1 MITLYEG
8 NHHCNIDSMFFSAIF
23 YANAESVEELHDAAY
38 QFMKSENFSDAIDT
52 YSKILEI
59 QPNDEETLL
68 NRAIAYTHAEEWEIK
83 PANVGMRLITH
94 DGSVPHYPHQ
104 DIKEDRFDKAI
115 RDLDSVLLLNPSNNN
130 ALNKKAFI
138 LVKLDC
144 ISYKKCGPLE
154 SLRILEQM
162 LESDPNNNELENQR
176 NFVLTNV
183 PSFNVGATDGDYI
196 VRFQQILKDSEGSL
210 VSVIDGVG
218 SEVIPTRLLD
228 EYLDEKKD
236 TVDIFEKK
244 IVSIEGEQYV
254 KWRYE
259 ISGIEN
265 EGSFYGKWEIITQI
279 TVEDVEEQK
288 IEFELELARAITPA
302 IVTDKGDHYLIIVEI
317 LKKI

>member
-1 MITLYEG
+1 MKAIIIAILIA
-8 NHHCNIDSMFFSAIF
+8 CSFSTIF

-52 YSKILEI
+52 YSKILEL
-59 QPNDEETLL
+59 QPKDEQALL
-68 NRAIAYTHAEEWEIK
+68 NRAIAYTQ
-83 PANVGMRLITH
+83 V
-94 DGSVPHYPHQ
+94 
-104 DIKEDRFDKAI
+104 DRFDQALW
-115 RDLDSVLLLNPSNNN
+115 DLDSFLMLNPNNKK
-130 ALNKKAFI
+130 ALNGKAFI
-138 LVKLDC
+138 LEKLDC

-154 SLRILEQM
+154 SLRILEEL
-162 LESDPNNNELENQR
+162 LESDPTNNELVNQR
-176 NFVLTNV
+176 NFVLTKV
-183 PSFNVGATDGDYI
+183 PSFNVRATDGDYL

-236 TVDIFEKK
+236 TVDIFEKE

-288 IEFELELARAITPA
+288 IDIELELARGLTPA
-302 IVTDKGDHYLIIVEI
+302 IVTEKGDHYLIIVEI

>member
-1 MITLYEG
+1 MKAIIIAILIA
-8 NHHCNIDSMFFSAIF
+8 CSFSTIF

-52 YSKILEI
+52 YSKILEL
-59 QPNDEETLL
+59 QPKDEQALL
-68 NRAIAYTHAEEWEIK
+68 NRAIAYTQ
-83 PANVGMRLITH
+83 V
-94 DGSVPHYPHQ
+94 
-104 DIKEDRFDKAI
+104 DRFDQALW
-115 RDLDSVLLLNPSNNN
+115 DLDSFLMLNPNNKK
-130 ALNKKAFI
+130 ALNGKAFI
-138 LVKLDC
+138 LEKLDC

-154 SLRILEQM
+154 SLRILEEL
-162 LESDPNNNELENQR
+162 LESDPTNNELENQR
-176 NFVLTNV
+176 NFVLTKV
-183 PSFNVGATDGDYI
+183 PSFNVRATDGDYL

-236 TVDIFEKK
+236 TVDIFEKE

-288 IEFELELARAITPA
+288 IDIELELARGITPA

>member
-1 MITLYEG
+1 MKAIIIAILIA
-8 NHHCNIDSMFFSAIF
+8 CSFSTIF

-52 YSKILEI
+52 YSKILEL
-59 QPNDEETLL
+59 QPKDEQALL
-68 NRAIAYTHAEEWEIK
+68 NRAIAYTQ
-83 PANVGMRLITH
+83 V
-94 DGSVPHYPHQ
+94 
-104 DIKEDRFDKAI
+104 DRFDQALW
-115 RDLDSVLLLNPSNNN
+115 DLDSFLMLNPNNKK
-130 ALNKKAFI
+130 ALNGKAFI
-138 LVKLDC
+138 LEKLDC

-154 SLRILEQM
+154 SLRILEEL
-162 LESDPNNNELENQR
+162 LESDPTNNELVNQR
-176 NFVLTNV
+176 NFVLTKV
-183 PSFNVGATDGDYI
+183 PSFNVRATDGDYL

-236 TVDIFEKK
+236 TVDIFEKE

-288 IEFELELARAITPA
+288 IDIELELARGLTPA

>member
-1 MITLYEG
+1 MKAIIIAILIA
-8 NHHCNIDSMFFSAIF
+8 CSFSTIF

-52 YSKILEI
+52 YSKILEL
-59 QPNDEETLL
+59 QPKDEQALL
-68 NRAIAYTHAEEWEIK
+68 NRAIAYTQ
-83 PANVGMRLITH
+83 V
-94 DGSVPHYPHQ
+94 
-104 DIKEDRFDKAI
+104 DRFDQALW
-115 RDLDSVLLLNPSNNN
+115 DLDSFLMLNPNNKK
-130 ALNKKAFI
+130 ALNGKAFI
-138 LVKLDC
+138 LEKLDC

-154 SLRILEQM
+154 SLRILEQL
-162 LESDPNNNELENQR
+162 LESDPTNNELENQR
-176 NFVLTNV
+176 NFVLTKV
-183 PSFNVGATDGDYI
+183 PSFYVRATDGDYI

-236 TVDIFEKK
+236 TVDIFEKE

-288 IEFELELARAITPA
+288 IDIELELARGLTPA

>member
-1 MITLYEG
+1 MKAIIIAILIA
-8 NHHCNIDSMFFSAIF
+8 CSFSTIF

-52 YSKILEI
+52 YSKILEL
-59 QPNDEETLL
+59 QPKDEQALL
-68 NRAIAYTHAEEWEIK
+68 NRAIAYTQ
-83 PANVGMRLITH
+83 V
-94 DGSVPHYPHQ
+94 
-104 DIKEDRFDKAI
+104 DRFDQALW
-115 RDLDSVLLLNPSNNN
+115 DLDSFLMLNPNNKK
-130 ALNKKAFI
+130 ALNGKAFI
-138 LVKLDC
+138 LEKLDC

-154 SLRILEQM
+154 SLRILEEL
-162 LESDPNNNELENQR
+162 LESDPTNNELENQR
-176 NFVLTNV
+176 NFVLTKV
-183 PSFNVGATDGDYI
+183 PSFNVRATDGDYL

-210 VSVIDGVG
+210 VSVIDGVR

-236 TVDIFEKK
+236 TVDIFEKE

-288 IEFELELARAITPA
+288 IEFELELARGLTPA

>member
-1 MITLYEG
+1 MKAIIIAILIA
-8 NHHCNIDSMFFSAIF
+8 CSFSTIF

-52 YSKILEI
+52 YSKILEL
-59 QPNDEETLL
+59 QPKDEQALL
-68 NRAIAYTHAEEWEIK
+68 NRAIAYTQ
-83 PANVGMRLITH
+83 V
-94 DGSVPHYPHQ
+94 
-104 DIKEDRFDKAI
+104 DRFDQALW
-115 RDLDSVLLLNPSNNN
+115 DLDSFLMLNPNNKK
-130 ALNKKAFI
+130 ALNGKAFI
-138 LVKLDC
+138 LEKLDC

-154 SLRILEQM
+154 SLRILEEL
-162 LESDPNNNELENQR
+162 LESDPTNNELENQR

-183 PSFNVGATDGDYI
+183 PSFYVRATDGDYL

-210 VSVIDGVG
+210 VSVIDGVS

-236 TVDIFEKK
+236 TVDIFEKE

-288 IEFELELARAITPA
+288 IEFELELARGLTPA

>member
-1 MITLYEG
+1 MKAIIIAIL
-8 NHHCNIDSMFFSAIF
+8 IAFSFSTIL

-52 YSKILEI
+52 YSKILEL
-59 QPNDEETLL
+59 QPKDEQALL
-68 NRAIAYTHAEEWEIK
+68 NRAIAYTQ
-83 PANVGMRLITH
+83 V
-94 DGSVPHYPHQ
+94 
-104 DIKEDRFDKAI
+104 DRFDQALW
-115 RDLDSVLLLNPSNNN
+115 DLDSFLMLNPNNKK
-130 ALNKKAFI
+130 ALNGKAFI
-138 LVKLDC
+138 LEKLDC

-154 SLRILEQM
+154 SLRILEQL
-162 LESDPNNNELENQR
+162 LESDPTNNELENQR
-176 NFVLTNV
+176 NFVLTKV
-183 PSFNVGATDGDYI
+183 PSFNVRATDGDYL

-236 TVDIFEKK
+236 TVDIFEKE

-288 IEFELELARAITPA
+288 IDIELELARGLTPA

>member
-1 MITLYEG
+1 MKAIIIAILIA
-8 NHHCNIDSMFFSAIF
+8 CSFSTIF

-52 YSKILEI
+52 YSKILEL
-59 QPNDEETLL
+59 QPKDEQALL
-68 NRAIAYTHAEEWEIK
+68 NRAIAYTQ
-83 PANVGMRLITH
+83 V
-94 DGSVPHYPHQ
+94 
-104 DIKEDRFDKAI
+104 DRFDQALWDI
-115 RDLDSVLLLNPSNNN
+115 DSFLMLNPNNKK
-130 ALNKKAFI
+130 ALNGKAFI
-138 LVKLDC
+138 LEKLDC

-154 SLRILEQM
+154 SLRILEEL
-162 LESDPNNNELENQR
+162 LESDPTNNELENQR
-176 NFVLTNV
+176 NFVLTNI
-183 PSFNVGATDGDYI
+183 PSFNVRDTDGDYL

-210 VSVIDGVG
+210 VSVIDGVR

-236 TVDIFEKK
+236 TVDIFEKE

-265 EGSFYGKWEIITQI
+265 EGSFYGKWEMITQI

-288 IEFELELARAITPA
+288 TEFELELARGLTPA

>member
-1 MITLYEG
+1 MKAIIIAILIA
-8 NHHCNIDSMFFSAIF
+8 CSFSTIF

-52 YSKILEI
+52 YSKILEL
-59 QPNDEETLL
+59 QPKDEQALL
-68 NRAIAYTHAEEWEIK
+68 NRAIAYTQ
-83 PANVGMRLITH
+83 V
-94 DGSVPHYPHQ
+94 
-104 DIKEDRFDKAI
+104 DRFDQALW
-115 RDLDSVLLLNPSNNN
+115 DLDSFLMLNPNNKK
-130 ALNKKAFI
+130 ALNGKAFI
-138 LVKLDC
+138 LEKLDC

-154 SLRILEQM
+154 SLRILEEL
-162 LESDPNNNELENQR
+162 LESDPTNNELVNQR
-176 NFVLTNV
+176 NFVLTKV
-183 PSFNVGATDGDYI
+183 PSFNVRATDGDYL

-218 SEVIPTRLLD
+218 SQVIPTRLLD

-236 TVDIFEKK
+236 TVDIFEKE

-288 IEFELELARAITPA
+288 IDIELELARGITPA

>member
-1 MITLYEG
+1 MKAIIIAILIA
-8 NHHCNIDSMFFSAIF
+8 CSFSTIF

-52 YSKILEI
+52 YSKILEL
-59 QPNDEETLL
+59 QPKDEQALL
-68 NRAIAYTHAEEWEIK
+68 NRAIAYTQ
-83 PANVGMRLITH
+83 V
-94 DGSVPHYPHQ
+94 
-104 DIKEDRFDKAI
+104 DRFDQALW
-115 RDLDSVLLLNPSNNN
+115 DLDSFLMLNPNNKK
-130 ALNKKAFI
+130 ALNGKAFI
-138 LVKLDC
+138 LEKLDC

-154 SLRILEQM
+154 SLRILEEL
-162 LESDPNNNELENQR
+162 LESDPTNNELENQR
-176 NFVLTNV
+176 NFVLTKV
-183 PSFNVGATDGDYI
+183 PSFYVRATDGDYL

-210 VSVIDGVG
+210 VSVIDGVR

-236 TVDIFEKK
+236 TVDIFEKE

-288 IEFELELARAITPA
+288 TEFELELARGLTPA

>member
-1 MITLYEG
+1 MKAIIIAILIA
-8 NHHCNIDSMFFSAIF
+8 CSFSTIF

-52 YSKILEI
+52 YSKILEL
-59 QPNDEETLL
+59 QPKDEQALL
-68 NRAIAYTHAEEWEIK
+68 NRAIAYTQ
-83 PANVGMRLITH
+83 V
-94 DGSVPHYPHQ
+94 
-104 DIKEDRFDKAI
+104 DRFDQALWDI
-115 RDLDSVLLLNPSNNN
+115 DSFLMLNPNNKK
-130 ALNKKAFI
+130 ALNGKAFI
-138 LVKLDC
+138 LEKLDC

-154 SLRILEQM
+154 SLRILEEL
-162 LESDPNNNELENQR
+162 LESDPTNNELENQR

-183 PSFNVGATDGDYI
+183 PSFYVRDTDGDYL

-236 TVDIFEKK
+236 TVDIFEKE

-288 IEFELELARAITPA
+288 TEFELELARGLTPA

>member
-1 MITLYEG
+1 MKTIIITIL
-8 NHHCNIDSMFFSAIF
+8 IVFSFSTIF
-23 YANAESVEELHDAAY
+23 YANAESVEGLHDIAY
-38 QFMKSENFSDAIDT
+38 QFMKSGDFSDAIDI

-59 QPNDEETLL
+59 QPNDEQALL

-83 PANVGMRLITH
+83 PVNVGMRLITH

-104 DIKEDRFDKAI
+104 DIIEDRFDKAI

-162 LESDPNNNELENQR
+162 LESDPNNSELENQR

-183 PSFNVGATDGDYI
+183 PPFTPKETDSDYI
-196 VRFQQILKDSEGSL
+196 VRFLYVLRNSEGSL
-210 VSVIDGVG
+210 VSVTDGFT
-218 SEVIPTRLLD
+218 SRVIPTKLLE
-228 EYLDEKKD
+228 EYLDREKI
-236 TVDIFEKK
+236 TNIQNLEKE
-244 IVSIEGEQYV
+244 IVSIEGEEYV
-254 KWRYE
+254 KWYFE
-259 ISGIEN
+259 IPGIEN
-265 EGSFYGKWEIITQI
+265 ERTMIGKWKMHGKIGIEDIKKQYRVAEI
-279 TVEDVEEQK
+279 
-288 IEFELELARAITPA
+288 ELAGVMTPG
-302 IVTDKGDHYLIIVEI
+302 IVTDKGDHFLVIVEI

>member
-1 MITLYEG
+1 MKAIIIAILIA
-8 NHHCNIDSMFFSAIF
+8 CSFSTIF

-52 YSKILEI
+52 YSKILEL
-59 QPNDEETLL
+59 QPKDEQALL
-68 NRAIAYTHAEEWEIK
+68 NRAIAYTQ
-83 PANVGMRLITH
+83 V
-94 DGSVPHYPHQ
+94 
-104 DIKEDRFDKAI
+104 DRFDQALWDI
-115 RDLDSVLLLNPSNNN
+115 DSFLMLNPNNKK
-130 ALNKKAFI
+130 ALNGKAFI
-138 LVKLDC
+138 LEKLDC

-154 SLRILEQM
+154 SLRILEEL
-162 LESDPNNNELENQR
+162 LESDPTNNELENQR
-176 NFVLTNV
+176 NFVLTKV
-183 PSFNVGATDGDYI
+183 PSFYVRATDGDYL

-236 TVDIFEKK
+236 TVDIFEKE

-288 IEFELELARAITPA
+288 TEFELELARGITPA

>member
-1 MITLYEG
+1 MKAIIIAILIA
-8 NHHCNIDSMFFSAIF
+8 CSFSTIF

-52 YSKILEI
+52 YSKILEL
-59 QPNDEETLL
+59 QPKDEQALL
-68 NRAIAYTHAEEWEIK
+68 NRAIAYTQ
-83 PANVGMRLITH
+83 V
-94 DGSVPHYPHQ
+94 
-104 DIKEDRFDKAI
+104 DRFDQALW
-115 RDLDSVLLLNPSNNN
+115 DLDSFLMLNPNNKK
-130 ALNKKAFI
+130 ALNGKAFI
-138 LVKLDC
+138 LEKLDC

-154 SLRILEQM
+154 SLRILEEL
-162 LESDPNNNELENQR
+162 LESDPTNNELVNQR
-176 NFVLTNV
+176 NFVLTKV
-183 PSFNVGATDGDYI
+183 PSFNVRATDGDYL

-236 TVDIFEKK
+236 TVDIFEKE

-288 IEFELELARAITPA
+288 IEFELELARGLTPA

>member
-1 MITLYEG
+1 MKAIIIAILIA
-8 NHHCNIDSMFFSAIF
+8 CSFSTIF

-38 QFMKSENFSDAIDT
+38 QFMKSENFSDAIYT
-52 YSKILEI
+52 YSKILEL
-59 QPNDEETLL
+59 QPNDEQALL
-68 NRAIAYTHAEEWEIK
+68 NRAIALTQVDSFDNAL
-83 PANVGMRLITH
+83 R
-94 DGSVPHYPHQ
+94 
-104 DIKEDRFDKAI
+104 DI
-115 RDLDSVLLLNPSNNN
+115 DSVLLLNPNNKK
-130 ALNKKAFI
+130 ALNGKAFI
-138 LVKLDC
+138 LEKLDC

-154 SLRILEQM
+154 SLRILEEL
-162 LESDPNNNELENQR
+162 LESDPTNNELENQR

-183 PSFNVGATDGDYI
+183 PSFNVRATDGDYLI
-196 VRFQQILKDSEGSL
+196 RFQQILKDSEGSL
-210 VSVIDGVG
+210 VSVIDGVA

-236 TVDIFEKK
+236 TVDIFEKE

-288 IEFELELARAITPA
+288 TEFELELARGLTPA

>member
-1 MITLYEG
+1 MKAIIIAILIA
-8 NHHCNIDSMFFSAIF
+8 CSFSTIF

-52 YSKILEI
+52 YSKILEL
-59 QPNDEETLL
+59 QPKDEQALL
-68 NRAIAYTHAEEWEIK
+68 NRAIAYTQ
-83 PANVGMRLITH
+83 V
-94 DGSVPHYPHQ
+94 
-104 DIKEDRFDKAI
+104 DRFDQALW
-115 RDLDSVLLLNPSNNN
+115 DLDSFLMLNPNNKK
-130 ALNKKAFI
+130 ALNGKAFI
-138 LVKLDC
+138 LEKLDC

-154 SLRILEQM
+154 SLRILEEL
-162 LESDPNNNELENQR
+162 LESDPTNNELENQR

-183 PSFNVGATDGDYI
+183 PSFNVRATDGDYL

-236 TVDIFEKK
+236 TVDIFEKE

-265 EGSFYGKWEIITQI
+265 ERAFYGTWEINTQI

-288 IEFELELARAITPA
+288 IEFELELARGLTPA

>member
-1 MITLYEG
+1 MKAIIIAILIA
-8 NHHCNIDSMFFSAIF
+8 CSFSTIF

-52 YSKILEI
+52 YSKILEL
-59 QPNDEETLL
+59 QPKDEQALL
-68 NRAIAYTHAEEWEIK
+68 NRAIAYTQ
-83 PANVGMRLITH
+83 V
-94 DGSVPHYPHQ
+94 
-104 DIKEDRFDKAI
+104 DRFDQALW
-115 RDLDSVLLLNPSNNN
+115 DLDSFLMLNPNNKK
-130 ALNKKAFI
+130 ALNGKAFI
-138 LVKLDC
+138 LEKLDC

-154 SLRILEQM
+154 SLRILEEL
-162 LESDPNNNELENQR
+162 LESDPTNNELENQR
-176 NFVLTNV
+176 NFVLTKV
-183 PSFNVGATDGDYI
+183 PSFHVIATDGDYL

-210 VSVIDGVG
+210 VSVIDGVA

-236 TVDIFEKK
+236 TVDIFEKE

-288 IEFELELARAITPA
+288 TEFELELARGLTPA

>member
-1 MITLYEG
+1 MKAIIIAILIA
-8 NHHCNIDSMFFSAIF
+8 CSFSTIF

-52 YSKILEI
+52 YSKILEL
-59 QPNDEETLL
+59 QPKDEQALL
-68 NRAIAYTHAEEWEIK
+68 NRAIAYTQ
-83 PANVGMRLITH
+83 V
-94 DGSVPHYPHQ
+94 
-104 DIKEDRFDKAI
+104 DRFDQALW
-115 RDLDSVLLLNPSNNN
+115 DLDSFLMLNPNNKK
-130 ALNKKAFI
+130 ALNGKAFI
-138 LVKLDC
+138 LEKLDC

-154 SLRILEQM
+154 SLRILEQL
-162 LESDPNNNELENQR
+162 LESDPTNNELENQR

-183 PSFNVGATDGDYI
+183 PSFYVRATDGDYL

-236 TVDIFEKK
+236 TVDIFEKE

-288 IEFELELARAITPA
+288 TEFELELARGITPA

>member
-1 MITLYEG
+1 MKAIIIAILIA
-8 NHHCNIDSMFFSAIF
+8 CSFSTIF

-52 YSKILEI
+52 YSKILEL
-59 QPNDEETLL
+59 QPKDEQALL
-68 NRAIAYTHAEEWEIK
+68 NRAIAYTQ
-83 PANVGMRLITH
+83 V
-94 DGSVPHYPHQ
+94 
-104 DIKEDRFDKAI
+104 DRFDQALW
-115 RDLDSVLLLNPSNNN
+115 DLDSFLMLNPNNKK
-130 ALNKKAFI
+130 ALNGKAFI
-138 LVKLDC
+138 LEKLDC

-154 SLRILEQM
+154 SLRILEEL
-162 LESDPNNNELENQR
+162 LESDPTNNELENQR
-176 NFVLTNV
+176 NFVLTKV
-183 PSFNVGATDGDYI
+183 PSFNVRATDGDYL

-236 TVDIFEKK
+236 TVDIFEKE

-288 IEFELELARAITPA
+288 IDIELELARGLTPA
-302 IVTDKGDHYLIIVEI
+302 IVTEKGDHYLIIVEI

>member
-1 MITLYEG
+1 MKAIIIAILIA
-8 NHHCNIDSMFFSAIF
+8 CSFSTIF

-52 YSKILEI
+52 YSKILEL
-59 QPNDEETLL
+59 QPKDEQALL
-68 NRAIAYTHAEEWEIK
+68 NRAIAYTQ
-83 PANVGMRLITH
+83 V
-94 DGSVPHYPHQ
+94 
-104 DIKEDRFDKAI
+104 DRFDQALW
-115 RDLDSVLLLNPSNNN
+115 DLDSFLMLNPNNKK
-130 ALNKKAFI
+130 ALNGKAFI
-138 LVKLDC
+138 LEKLDC

-154 SLRILEQM
+154 SLRILEQL
-162 LESDPNNNELENQR
+162 LESDPTNNELENQR
-176 NFVLTNV
+176 NFVLTKV
-183 PSFNVGATDGDYI
+183 PSFYVRATDGDYI

-228 EYLDEKKD
+228 EYLDEKKN
-236 TVDIFEKK
+236 TADIFEKE

-288 IEFELELARAITPA
+288 IEFELELARGITPA
-302 IVTDKGDHYLIIVEI
+302 IVTEKGDHYLIIVEI

>member
-1 MITLYEG
+1 MKAIIIAILIA
-8 NHHCNIDSMFFSAIF
+8 CSFSTIF

-52 YSKILEI
+52 YSKILEL
-59 QPNDEETLL
+59 QPKDEQALL
-68 NRAIAYTHAEEWEIK
+68 NRAIAYTQ
-83 PANVGMRLITH
+83 V
-94 DGSVPHYPHQ
+94 
-104 DIKEDRFDKAI
+104 DRFDQALW
-115 RDLDSVLLLNPSNNN
+115 DLDSFLMLNPNNKK
-130 ALNKKAFI
+130 ALNGKAFI
-138 LVKLDC
+138 LEKLDC

-154 SLRILEQM
+154 SLRILEEL
-162 LESDPNNNELENQR
+162 LESDPTNNELVNQR
-176 NFVLTNV
+176 NFVLTKV
-183 PSFNVGATDGDYI
+183 PSFYVRATDGDYL

-236 TVDIFEKK
+236 TVDIFEKE

-288 IEFELELARAITPA
+288 MDIELELARGLTPA

>member
-1 MITLYEG
+1 MKAIIIAILIA
-8 NHHCNIDSMFFSAIF
+8 CSFSTIF

-52 YSKILEI
+52 YSKILEL
-59 QPNDEETLL
+59 QPKDEQALL
-68 NRAIAYTHAEEWEIK
+68 NRAIAYTQ
-83 PANVGMRLITH
+83 V
-94 DGSVPHYPHQ
+94 
-104 DIKEDRFDKAI
+104 DRFDQALW
-115 RDLDSVLLLNPSNNN
+115 DLDSFLMLNPNNKK
-130 ALNKKAFI
+130 ALNGKAFI
-138 LVKLDC
+138 LEKLDC

-154 SLRILEQM
+154 SLRILEEL
-162 LESDPNNNELENQR
+162 LESDPTNNELENQR
-176 NFVLTNV
+176 NFVLTKV
-183 PSFNVGATDGDYI
+183 PSFNVRATDGDYL

-236 TVDIFEKK
+236 TVDIFEKE

-265 EGSFYGKWEIITQI
+265 KRVFYGKWEIITQI

-288 IEFELELARAITPA
+288 MDIELELARGLTPA
-302 IVTDKGDHYLIIVEI
+302 IVTDKGDHYLIIVEV

>member
-1 MITLYEG
+1 MKAIIIAILIA
-8 NHHCNIDSMFFSAIF
+8 CSFSTIF

-52 YSKILEI
+52 YSKILEL
-59 QPNDEETLL
+59 QPKDEQALL
-68 NRAIAYTHAEEWEIK
+68 NRAIAYTQ
-83 PANVGMRLITH
+83 V
-94 DGSVPHYPHQ
+94 
-104 DIKEDRFDKAI
+104 DRFDQALW
-115 RDLDSVLLLNPSNNN
+115 DLDSFLMLNPNNKK
-130 ALNKKAFI
+130 ALNGKAFI
-138 LVKLDC
+138 LEKLDC

-154 SLRILEQM
+154 SLRILEEL
-162 LESDPNNNELENQR
+162 LESDPTNNELENQR
-176 NFVLTNV
+176 NFVLTKV
-183 PSFNVGATDGDYI
+183 PSFYVRATDGDYI

-236 TVDIFEKK
+236 TVDIFEKE

-288 IEFELELARAITPA
+288 IEFELELARGLTPA

>member
-1 MITLYEG
+1 MKTL
-8 NHHCNIDSMFFSAIF
+8 IIAILIAFSFSVIF
-23 YANAESVEELHDAAY
+23 SANAESVDELHDKAY
-38 QFMKSENFSDAIDT
+38 QFMKSGNFSDAIDT

-162 LESDPNNNELENQR
+162 LESDPNNSELENQR

-183 PSFNVGATDGDYI
+183 PPFTPKETDSDYI
-196 VRFQQILKDSEGSL
+196 VRFLYVLRNSEGSL
-210 VSVIDGVG
+210 VSVTDGFT
-218 SEVIPTRLLD
+218 SRVIPTKLLE
-228 EYLDEKKD
+228 EYLDREKI
-236 TVDIFEKK
+236 TNIQNLEKE
-244 IVSIEGEQYV
+244 IVSIEGEEYV
-254 KWRYE
+254 KWYFE
-259 ISGIEN
+259 IPGIEN
-265 EGSFYGKWEIITQI
+265 ERTMIGKWKMHGKIGIEDIKKQYRVAEI
-279 TVEDVEEQK
+279 
-288 IEFELELARAITPA
+288 ELTGVMTPG
-302 IVTDKGDHYLIIVEI
+302 IVTDRGDHSLVIVEI

>member
-1 MITLYEG
+1 MKAIIIAILIA
-8 NHHCNIDSMFFSAIF
+8 CSFSTIF

-52 YSKILEI
+52 YSKILEL
-59 QPNDEETLL
+59 QPKDEQALL
-68 NRAIAYTHAEEWEIK
+68 NRAIAYTQ
-83 PANVGMRLITH
+83 V
-94 DGSVPHYPHQ
+94 
-104 DIKEDRFDKAI
+104 DRFDQALW
-115 RDLDSVLLLNPSNNN
+115 DLDSFLMLNPNNKK
-130 ALNKKAFI
+130 ALNGKAFI
-138 LVKLDC
+138 LEKLDC

-154 SLRILEQM
+154 SLRILEEL
-162 LESDPNNNELENQR
+162 LESDPTNNELVNQR
-176 NFVLTNV
+176 NFVLTKV
-183 PSFNVGATDGDYI
+183 PSFNVRATDGDYL

-236 TVDIFEKK
+236 TVDIFEKE

-288 IEFELELARAITPA
+288 TEFELELARGLTPA
-302 IVTDKGDHYLIIVEI
+302 IVTEKGDHYLIIVEI

>member
-1 MITLYEG
+1 MKAIIIAILIA
-8 NHHCNIDSMFFSAIF
+8 CSFSTIF

-52 YSKILEI
+52 YSKILEL
-59 QPNDEETLL
+59 QPKDEQALL
-68 NRAIAYTHAEEWEIK
+68 NRAIVYTQ
-83 PANVGMRLITH
+83 V
-94 DGSVPHYPHQ
+94 
-104 DIKEDRFDKAI
+104 DRFDQALL
-115 RDLDSVLLLNPSNNN
+115 DLDSFLILNPNNKK
-130 ALNKKAFI
+130 ALNGKAFI
-138 LVKLDC
+138 LEKLDC

-154 SLRILEQM
+154 SLRILEEL
-162 LESDPNNNELENQR
+162 LESDPTNNELENQR

-183 PSFNVGATDGDYI
+183 PSFNVRATDGDYL

-236 TVDIFEKK
+236 TVDIFEKE

-288 IEFELELARAITPA
+288 TEFELELARGLTPA

>member
-1 MITLYEG
+1 MKAIIIAIL
-8 NHHCNIDSMFFSAIF
+8 IAFSFSTIL

-38 QFMKSENFSDAIDT
+38 QFMKSGNFSDAIDN
-52 YSKILEI
+52 YSKILEL
-59 QPNDEETLL
+59 QPNDEQALL
-68 NRAIAYTHAEEWEIK
+68 NRAKAYTQ
-83 PANVGMRLITH
+83 V
-94 DGSVPHYPHQ
+94 
-104 DIKEDRFDKAI
+104 DRFDEAI
-115 RDLDSVLLLNPSNNN
+115 WDLDAFLILNPNNKSVLNG
-130 ALNKKAFI
+130 KAFI
-138 LVKLDC
+138 LEKLDC
-144 ISYKKCGPLE
+144 VSYKKCGPLE
-154 SLRILEQM
+154 SLRILEQL
-162 LESDPNNNELENQR
+162 LESDPTNNELQNQR
-176 NFVLTNV
+176 NFVLTKV
-183 PSFNVGATDGDYI
+183 PSFHVIATDGDYL

-228 EYLDEKKD
+228 EYLDEKKN
-236 TVDIFEKK
+236 TADIFEKE

-288 IEFELELARAITPA
+288 TEFELELARGLTPA

>member
-1 MITLYEG
+1 MKAIIIAILIA
-8 NHHCNIDSMFFSAIF
+8 CSFSTIF

-52 YSKILEI
+52 YSKILEL
-59 QPNDEETLL
+59 QPKDEQALL
-68 NRAIAYTHAEEWEIK
+68 NRAIAYTQ
-83 PANVGMRLITH
+83 V
-94 DGSVPHYPHQ
+94 
-104 DIKEDRFDKAI
+104 DRFDQALW
-115 RDLDSVLLLNPSNNN
+115 DLDSFLMLNPNNKK
-130 ALNKKAFI
+130 ALNGKAFI
-138 LVKLDC
+138 LEKLDC

-154 SLRILEQM
+154 SLRILEQL
-162 LESDPNNNELENQR
+162 LESDPTNNELQNQR
-176 NFVLTNV
+176 NFVLTKV
-183 PSFNVGATDGDYI
+183 PSFYVRATDGDYL

-236 TVDIFEKK
+236 TVDIFEKE

-288 IEFELELARAITPA
+288 TEFELELARGLTPA

>member
-1 MITLYEG
+1 MKAIIIAILIA
-8 NHHCNIDSMFFSAIF
+8 CSFSTIF

-38 QFMKSENFSDAIDT
+38 QLMKSENFSDAIYI
-52 YSKILEI
+52 YSKILEM
-59 QPNDEETLL
+59 QPNDEQALL
-68 NRAIAYTHAEEWEIK
+68 NRAIALTQVDSFDNAL
-83 PANVGMRLITH
+83 R
-94 DGSVPHYPHQ
+94 
-104 DIKEDRFDKAI
+104 DI
-115 RDLDSVLLLNPSNNN
+115 DSFLMLNPNNKK
-130 ALNKKAFI
+130 ALNGKAFI
-138 LVKLDC
+138 LEKLDC

-154 SLRILEQM
+154 SLRILEEL
-162 LESDPNNNELENQR
+162 LESDPTNNELENQR

-183 PSFNVGATDGDYI
+183 PSFNVRATDGDYL

-236 TVDIFEKK
+236 TVDIFEKE

-265 EGSFYGKWEIITQI
+265 KRSFYGKWEMITQI

-288 IEFELELARAITPA
+288 TESELELARGITPA

>member
-1 MITLYEG
+1 MKAIIIAILIA
-8 NHHCNIDSMFFSAIF
+8 CSFSTIF

-52 YSKILEI
+52 YSKILEL
-59 QPNDEETLL
+59 QPKDEQALL
-68 NRAIAYTHAEEWEIK
+68 NRAIAYTQ
-83 PANVGMRLITH
+83 V
-94 DGSVPHYPHQ
+94 
-104 DIKEDRFDKAI
+104 DRFDQALW
-115 RDLDSVLLLNPSNNN
+115 DLDSFLMLNPNNKK
-130 ALNKKAFI
+130 ALNGKAFI
-138 LVKLDC
+138 LEKLDC

-154 SLRILEQM
+154 SLRILEQL
-162 LESDPNNNELENQR
+162 LESDPTNNELENQR

-183 PSFNVGATDGDYI
+183 PSFYVRATDGDYL

-236 TVDIFEKK
+236 TVDIFEKE

-279 TVEDVEEQK
+279 TVEDVKEQK
-288 IEFELELARAITPA
+288 TEIELELARGITPA
-302 IVTDKGDHYLIIVEI
+302 IVTEKGDHYLIIVEI

>member
-1 MITLYEG
+1 MKAIIIAILIA
-8 NHHCNIDSMFFSAIF
+8 CSFSTIF

-52 YSKILEI
+52 YSKILEL
-59 QPNDEETLL
+59 QPKDEQALL
-68 NRAIAYTHAEEWEIK
+68 NRAIAYTQ
-83 PANVGMRLITH
+83 V
-94 DGSVPHYPHQ
+94 
-104 DIKEDRFDKAI
+104 DRFDQALW
-115 RDLDSVLLLNPSNNN
+115 DLDSFLMLNPNNKK
-130 ALNKKAFI
+130 ALNGKAFI
-138 LVKLDC
+138 LEKLDC

-154 SLRILEQM
+154 SLRILEEL
-162 LESDPNNNELENQR
+162 LESDPTNNELENQR

-183 PSFNVGATDGDYI
+183 PSFYVRATDGDYL

-236 TVDIFEKK
+236 TVDIFEKE

-265 EGSFYGKWEIITQI
+265 KRVFYGKWEIITQI
-279 TVEDVEEQK
+279 TVEGVEEQK
-288 IEFELELARAITPA
+288 MDIELELARGLTPA

>member
-1 MITLYEG
+1 MKAIIIAILIA
-8 NHHCNIDSMFFSAIF
+8 CSFSTIF
-23 YANAESVEELHDAAY
+23 YANAESVEELHDAAD

-52 YSKILEI
+52 YSKILEL
-59 QPNDEETLL
+59 QPKDEQALL
-68 NRAIAYTHAEEWEIK
+68 NRAIAYTQ
-83 PANVGMRLITH
+83 V
-94 DGSVPHYPHQ
+94 
-104 DIKEDRFDKAI
+104 DRFDQALWDI
-115 RDLDSVLLLNPSNNN
+115 DSFLMLNPNNKK
-130 ALNKKAFI
+130 ALNGKAFI
-138 LVKLDC
+138 LEKLDC

-154 SLRILEQM
+154 SLRILEEL
-162 LESDPNNNELENQR
+162 LESDPTNNELENQR
-176 NFVLTNV
+176 NFVLTKV
-183 PSFNVGATDGDYI
+183 PSFNVRATDGDYL

-228 EYLDEKKD
+228 EYLDEKKN
-236 TVDIFEKK
+236 TADIFEKE

-288 IEFELELARAITPA
+288 MDIELELARGLTPA

>member
-1 MITLYEG
+1 MKAIIIAILIA
-8 NHHCNIDSMFFSAIF
+8 CSFSTIF

-52 YSKILEI
+52 YSKILEL
-59 QPNDEETLL
+59 QPKDEQALL
-68 NRAIAYTHAEEWEIK
+68 NRAIAYTQ
-83 PANVGMRLITH
+83 V
-94 DGSVPHYPHQ
+94 
-104 DIKEDRFDKAI
+104 DRFDQALWDI
-115 RDLDSVLLLNPSNNN
+115 DSFLMLNPNNKK
-130 ALNKKAFI
+130 ALNGKAFI
-138 LVKLDC
+138 LEKLDC

-162 LESDPNNNELENQR
+162 LESDPTNNELENQR

-183 PSFNVGATDGDYI
+183 PSFNVRATDGDYL

-210 VSVIDGVG
+210 VSVIDGVA

-236 TVDIFEKK
+236 TVDIFEKE

-288 IEFELELARAITPA
+288 TEFELELARGLTPA

>member
-1 MITLYEG
+1 MKAIIIAILIA
-8 NHHCNIDSMFFSAIF
+8 CSFSTIF

-52 YSKILEI
+52 YSKILEL
-59 QPNDEETLL
+59 QPKDEQALL
-68 NRAIAYTHAEEWEIK
+68 NRAIAYTQ
-83 PANVGMRLITH
+83 V
-94 DGSVPHYPHQ
+94 
-104 DIKEDRFDKAI
+104 DRFDQALW
-115 RDLDSVLLLNPSNNN
+115 DLDSFLMLNPNNKK
-130 ALNKKAFI
+130 ALNGKAFI
-138 LVKLDC
+138 LEKLDC

-154 SLRILEQM
+154 SLRILEEL
-162 LESDPNNNELENQR
+162 LESDPTNNELENQR
-176 NFVLTNV
+176 NFVLTKV
-183 PSFNVGATDGDYI
+183 PSFNVRATDGDYL

-210 VSVIDGVG
+210 VSVIDGVA
-218 SEVIPTRLLD
+218 SKVIPTRLLD

-236 TVDIFEKK
+236 TVDIFEKE

-288 IEFELELARAITPA
+288 IEFELELARGLTPA